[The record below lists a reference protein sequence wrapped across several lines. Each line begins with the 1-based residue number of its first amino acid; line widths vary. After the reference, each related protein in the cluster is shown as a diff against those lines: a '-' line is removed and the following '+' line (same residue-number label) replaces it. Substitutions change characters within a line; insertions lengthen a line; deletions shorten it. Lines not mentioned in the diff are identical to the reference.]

1 MRSLTSTPVLQYSI
15 TPFLLLCLLSGCSP
29 FYLFSVA
36 LEEGRILWRR
46 QPIEILLAQPDLQP
60 EMREKLRLV
69 LAAREYARAS
79 LDLRVRGSYASYSY
93 VDREVLSYV
102 LMAAPKTELEPY
114 TWWYFLVGSFPY
126 KGFASKE
133 AAKAQAERFENDGYD
148 TYIRTTSAYSTLGW
162 FDDPLLAHLLKYD
175 SVTLVEVIFH
185 ELLHNTLFVKSAVDF
200 NESLA
205 NFVGNRAAI
214 DFFRIQR
221 GEGSAE
227 YRKAVRHWEEDLEFS
242 VFLRDVASAL
252 RSLYSQDIGDDEK
265 ISRREEVFSASQK
278 EWAKRISDRPA
289 HRHRGYAGKKLNNA
303 VIAHYLL
310 YLKDLD
316 LFEALY
322 IRQAKDLRR
331 SLEVIKNRLAQTE
344 DPFEAVV
351 ETGQTLSGT
360 RFFAR
365 AG

>member
-1 MRSLTSTPVLQYSI
+1 LY
-15 TPFLLLCLLSGCSP
+15 LL
-29 FYLFSVA
+29 SVA

-46 QPIEILLAQPDLQP
+46 QPIETLLAQPDLQP
-60 EMREKLRLV
+60 DTRDKLRLV
-69 LAAREYARAS
+69 LAAREYARDS

-93 VDREVLSYV
+93 VDREVLSYI
-102 LMAAPKTELEPY
+102 LMAAPKTELKPY

-133 AAKAQAERFENDGYD
+133 AAEAEAERFDGDGYD

-185 ELLHNTLFVKSAVDF
+185 ELLHNTLFVKGAVDF

-221 GEGSAE
+221 GEGSQE
-227 YRKAVRHWEEDLEFS
+227 YRKAAQNWEEDLEFS
-242 VFLRDVASAL
+242 VFIRDVASSL
-252 RSLYSQDIGDDEK
+252 GRLYSQEISEAEK
-265 ISRREEVFSASQK
+265 ISRRDEVFSASQK
-278 EWAKRISDRPA
+278 EWAGRISDRPA
-289 HRHRGYAGKKLNNA
+289 HRHRAYAEKKLNNA
-303 VIAHYLL
+303 VLAHYLL

-322 IRQAKDLRR
+322 IRHAKDLRR
-331 SLEVIKNRLAQTE
+331 SLEVIKNRLARTE
-344 DPFEAVV
+344 DPFEAVL

-360 RFFAR
+360 RLTR
-365 AG
+365 QAG